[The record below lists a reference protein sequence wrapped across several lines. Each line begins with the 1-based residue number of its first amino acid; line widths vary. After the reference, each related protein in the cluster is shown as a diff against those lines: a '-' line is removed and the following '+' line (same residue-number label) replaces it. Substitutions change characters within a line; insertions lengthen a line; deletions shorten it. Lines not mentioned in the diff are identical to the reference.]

1 MIITYVLLKP
11 KKILMAIDHATEKS
25 SPIMNKN
32 NKQTEAQTTKVVSNR
47 APIRKKELSNKNHL
61 HTYVLKLDATKPF
74 AIIKNQQSNTQ
85 KNSNTTLPTH
95 HFTTYYYNSICLSPP
110 QFFK

>member
-1 MIITYVLLKP
+1 MLINYICSSELDIYTILKKVLFIASYTLLLFSVNTIQVFSPLIITYVLLKP

-47 APIRKKELSNKNHL
+47 APIRKKKSL
-61 HTYVLKLDATKPF
+61 
-74 AIIKNQQSNTQ
+74 AIKTIYILTFLN
-85 KNSNTTLPTH
+85 
-95 HFTTYYYNSICLSPP
+95 
-110 QFFK
+110 